1 MSTFPLHG
9 DSFPNWLNA
18 GEGARRSGQRAHAH
32 VVCDAVVERL
42 QVAGFVSNLQPSSH
56 QPCIHVT
63 SLGTGEITHDVGL
76 LRLAVGMDS
85 ADVDVNATSTGLLTL
100 LQRVWGAGTSG
111 GSQGSVS
118 VRYDSPC
125 ELLEKGNEVAV
136 FRFSLAYDGTTS
148 TSRVPTYYLHI
159 LQR

>member
-1 MSTFPLHG
+1 M
-9 DSFPNWLNA
+9 
-18 GEGARRSGQRAHAH
+18 
-32 VVCDAVVERL
+32 
-42 QVAGFVSNLQPSSH
+42 
-56 QPCIHVT
+56 
-63 SLGTGEITHDVGL
+63 GL

-85 ADVDVNATSTGLLTL
+85 ADVDVNATSAGLLTL

>member
-1 MSTFPLHG
+1 MSAFPLHG

-18 GEGARRSGQRAHAH
+18 GEGARRLWPESTRACG
-32 VVCDAVVERL
+32 VRVVERL

-148 TSRVPTYYLHI
+148 TSRVPTYCLHI